1 MMNYFTFLVVCTSLL
16 DYEISFMFSVVSLLF
31 VFIFKFLLFYELTIT
46 DKMRFVNKK
55 IDKIKINIIL
65 TAKNNF
71 IHIIN

>member
-1 MMNYFTFLVVCTSLL
+1 
-16 DYEISFMFSVVSLLF
+16 MFSVVSLLF